1 MKAPAFPCPFC
12 RAEYISASALES
24 HVERCDR
31 HDQAKHPRRALVD
44 ILDRAGVP
52 RGEPLPLPERPRPAL
67 PNAREDRAWHRFLL
81 YSPGI
86 APFEGFVEWEQ
97 LRCMAHEGHLNHEFF
112 LRACAAMIGR
122 PDAEHRFRLWVDEV
136 KLAHRPVTKPT
147 QLAFTL

>member
-52 RGEPLPLPERPRPAL
+52 RGEPLPLPERPKPAL
-67 PNAREDRAWHRFLL
+67 PNAREDRAWHRFLA
-81 YSPGI
+81 YAPGI
-86 APFEGFVEWEQ
+86 DHDVLDEWEQ
-97 LRCMAHEGHLNHEFF
+97 LRLMGHEGHFTQPVF
-112 LRACAAMIGR
+112 LRVCAALIDH